1 MLGERKIFATRSSGS
16 SKVQLFRFSNG
27 AAHIDAYEELR
38 YLLKDSEPLLRKLA
52 KPVRN
57 GDNVD
62 WYASVSNLKLLSE
75 LEEEV
80 QLSIGQKVRACIANA
95 EKDCV
100 HSKGK
105 EFLQLLLE
113 NNIILS
119 NGLEEVIIWGYANNT
134 VQLNSSGLNGI
145 LTNLDELK
153 KEAQQRREEH
163 GGRLGNLTI
172 SLIWDTDDDLDLHV
186 VEPSGEKIHFSRKN
200 SSSGGRLDVD
210 ANESTIMEN
219 PVENVFWDN
228 PPIGAY
234 RVIVNCFKRRSSE
247 GTKPIP
253 FEILVSDEVS
263 NNHKAY
269 KGNITTTN
277 LLEELPLNIEIKAT

>member
-1 MLGERKIFATRSSGS
+1 MLGERKIFATRSSAGN
-16 SKVQLFRFSNG
+16 KVQLFHFSNG
-27 AAHIDAYEELR
+27 AAHIDAYQELP
-38 YLLKDSEPLLRKLA
+38 YLLDGSEVLMRKLA

-62 WYASVSNLKLLSE
+62 WYAAVSDLKLLSE
-75 LEEEV
+75 LKEEV
-80 QLSIGQKVRACIANA
+80 QLSIGQKVKACISAA
-95 EKDCV
+95 EKGCI
-100 HSKGK
+100 HPKGK
-105 EFLQLLLE
+105 EFLRLLLE

-119 NGLEEVIIWGYANNT
+119 NGSEEVIIWGYAHT
-134 VQLNSSGLNGI
+134 AVDLNSSGLNGI
-145 LTNLDELK
+145 LTNLDDLK
-153 KEAQQRREEH
+153 KEAKQRREEH
-163 GGRLGNLTI
+163 GGKLGNLTI

-186 VEPSGEKIHFSRKN
+186 VEPSGEKIHFSKKN

-210 ANESTIMEN
+210 ANESAIMEH
-219 PVENVFWDN
+219 PVENVFWEN

-253 FEILVSDEVS
+253 FEILVSDEVT

-277 LLEELPLNIEIKAT
+277 LLEELPLNIEVKAL

>member
-16 SKVQLFRFSNG
+16 NKVQLFRFSNG

-80 QLSIGQKVRACIANA
+80 QLSIGQKVRTCISNA
-95 EKDCV
+95 EKECI

-119 NGLEEVIIWGYANNT
+119 NGSEEAIIWGYANNT
-134 VQLNSSGLNGI
+134 VQLSSSGLNGI

-163 GGRLGNLTI
+163 GGKLGNLTI

-186 VEPSGEKIHFSRKN
+186 VEPSGEKIHFSKKN
-200 SSSGGRLDVD
+200 SSSGGRLDID
-210 ANESTIMEN
+210 ANESAIMEN

-247 GTKPIP
+247 GTKAIP
-253 FEILVSDEVS
+253 FEILVSDEVN

-277 LLEELPLNIEIKAT
+277 LLEELPLNIEIKAP